1 MTRKALVVPF
11 VALAVFVISAILAPS
26 VGAQNKLSISSDDA
40 AWTAVAVKDLR
51 VMMPA
56 KPVEVADEDTGEV
69 HSIHA
74 LTRTGT
80 FSVIIKQLD
89 KQLDVRNTE
98 SLVDD
103 SAVTALTAKTQ
114 LIDKH
119 DVEYE
124 GTRGLQ
130 VTYLEDGD
138 RMFARIFYL
147 NDRLIV
153 MSASFK
159 QSDYRPEFDILVDRF
174 FDSIRVKVPLLVA

>member
-1 MTRKALVVPF
+1 MTRKALVVSF
-11 VALAVFVISAILAPS
+11 VASLVVVFSILSAA
-26 VGAQNKLSISSDDA
+26 AQTKFSLYNDDA
-40 AWTAVAVKDLR
+40 VWTSVAIKDLR

-56 KPVEVADEDTGEV
+56 KPVEVADEETGEV
-69 HSIHA
+69 QSIHA
-74 LTRTGT
+74 LTHTGT
-80 FSVIIKQLD
+80 FTVIIKQLA

-98 SLVDD
+98 SLVDGA
-103 SAVTALTAKTQ
+103 AVTALTAKTH

-119 DVEYE
+119 DVEYA

-130 VTYLEDGD
+130 VTYIEDGN

-159 QSDYRPEFDILVDRF
+159 TTDYRPEFDVLVDRF

>member
-1 MTRKALVVPF
+1 MTLKAIVVPF
-11 VALAVFVISAILAPS
+11 VALVVVVLSTLSAA
-26 VGAQNKLSISSDDA
+26 AQNNLFTGDDT
-40 AWTAVAVKDLR
+40 AWTAVAIKDLR

-56 KPVEVADEDTGEV
+56 KPVQVADDETGEV
-69 HSIHA
+69 SSIHA
-74 LTRTGT
+74 LTQTGT

-98 SLVDD
+98 TMVDQA
-103 SAVTALTAKTQ
+103 AVSALTAKTK

-124 GTRGLQ
+124 GTRGTQ
-130 VTYLEDGD
+130 VTYIEDGH

-159 QSDYRPEFDILVDRF
+159 TTDYRPEYDVLVDRF